1 MPCSD
6 NNRILIVANDFTTI
20 YNFRLELVQRLLKDG
35 YAVTLVLP
43 SDKRNKAFEQLG
55 CTVRT
60 IPLSRFGTNPITDLQ
75 TLFKLIGI
83 IRDIRPKAVLTYTAK
98 PNIYGGL
105 AARFTNTPVICNV
118 TGLGSNLQHK
128 SLVGS
133 IMLWLQRHAYKKAK
147 HIFFQNQSNLD
158 FFKAHG
164 VVNDK
169 SPVSVL
175 PGSGVNLE
183 QNPFEPYPPEKNPD
197 GSKRKLK
204 FITIARIRQD
214 KGYDELFDAI
224 RKLNGVAEFHIVGWY
239 EEEQY
244 KPIVEEMM
252 AKYGVKF
259 YENMPHEKIHGLIK
273 ECDCLIHPSHHE
285 GMSNVILEAAAA
297 GRPCIVSDI
306 PGCREGVDDCL
317 SGLTFMVKNTESLY
331 EKIIQFKEFLYQER
345 RMMAMAARRKM
356 EQQFDRQLVIQQYL
370 KLLEMI

>member
-1 MPCSD
+1 MLNCKND
-6 NNRILIVANDFTTI
+6 CILIIANDFTTV

-35 YAVTLVLP
+35 YSLTLALP
-43 SDKRNKAFEQLG
+43 EDKRNEAFQQLG
-55 CTVRT
+55 CNVLS
-60 IPLSRFGTNPITDLQ
+60 IPLSRFGTNPFADLR

-83 IRDIRPKAVLTYTAK
+83 IREIKPKAILTYTAK

-118 TGLGSNLQHK
+118 TGLGSNLQRK

-133 IMLWLQRHAYKKAK
+133 IMLWLQRHAYKKAT

-158 FFKAHG
+158 FFMTRG
-164 VVNDK
+164 VVNGK
-169 SPVSVL
+169 SPISVL

-183 QNPFEPYPPEKNPD
+183 QNPFEPYPPEKNLD
-197 GSKRKLK
+197 GSERKLK

-214 KGYDELFDAI
+214 KGYDELFEAI
-224 RKLNGVAEFHIVGWY
+224 RKLDGSVEFHIVGWY

-273 ECDCLIHPSHHE
+273 ECDS
-285 GMSNVILEAAAA
+285 S
-297 GRPCIVSDI
+297 I
-306 PGCREGVDDCL
+306 PP
-317 SGLTFMVKNTESLY
+317 
-331 EKIIQFKEFLYQER
+331 
-345 RMMAMAARRKM
+345 
-356 EQQFDRQLVIQQYL
+356 
-370 KLLEMI
+370 

>member
-1 MPCSD
+1 MHCSD
-6 NNRILIVANDFTTI
+6 NNKILIVANDFTTV

-35 YAVTLVLP
+35 FSLTLALP
-43 SDKRNKAFEQLG
+43 EDKRNEAFQQLD
-55 CTVRT
+55 CKVLP
-60 IPLSRFGTNPITDLQ
+60 IPLSRFGTNPITDLR
-75 TLFKLIGI
+75 TLFKLICI
-83 IRDIRPKAVLTYTAK
+83 IREIKPKAVLTYTAK

-133 IMLWLQRHAYKKAK
+133 IMLWLQRHAYKKAT

-158 FFKAHG
+158 FFKSHG
-164 VVNDK
+164 VVTDK

-183 QNPFEPYPPEKNPD
+183 QNPFESYPPKTNQD
-197 GSKRKLK
+197 GTERKLK

-224 RKLNGVAEFHIVGWY
+224 RRLNGAAEFHIVGWY
-239 EEEQY
+239 EEERY

-252 AKYGVKF
+252 ATYGVKF

-285 GMSNVILEAAAA
+285 GMSNVILEAASA

-317 SGLTFMVKNTESLY
+317 SGLTFTVKDAYSLAQV
-331 EKIIQFKEFLYQER
+331 ITQFNEFSYLARQT
-345 RMMAMAARRKM
+345 MGMAARKKM
-356 EQQFDRQLVIQQYL
+356 EQQFDRNLVVQKYFELIGGL
-370 KLLEMI
+370 